1 MSIDSVWINTLLLQY
16 GLQED
21 FLEKFCEGNLPPKTK
36 VFLGEARPGKPAC
49 STRGLEAD
57 RTARQSRSKAGESKV
72 DLDTDADRGQGEESP
87 RFQLSENK
95 IAIPARGYFM
105 LVSCREVRQ

>member
-1 MSIDSVWINTLLLQY
+1 M
-16 GLQED
+16 
-21 FLEKFCEGNLPPKTK
+21 PPKTK
-36 VFLGEARPGKPAC
+36 VFLGRRPGKPAC

-57 RTARQSRSKAGESKV
+57 RTERQSSSKAGESEV

-95 IAIPARGYFM
+95 IAIPAPGYLM
-105 LVSCREVRQ
+105 LVSHREVRQ